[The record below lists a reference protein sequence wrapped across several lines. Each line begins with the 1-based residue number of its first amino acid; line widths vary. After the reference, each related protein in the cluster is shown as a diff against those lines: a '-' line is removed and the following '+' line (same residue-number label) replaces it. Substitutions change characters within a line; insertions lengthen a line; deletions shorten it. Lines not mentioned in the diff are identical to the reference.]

1 MKMRSTRRS
10 KRVVAKRQMG
20 GEDATLGYIKVPSG
34 TMNFNFAKAVSTLP
48 PTFGTL
54 VPGGADSSTFT
65 INLAPTYSPANLPAV
80 IVTGYVYSTTAGY
93 INVQRQFGLQSGTA
107 GAIMAID
114 PAVKRMTFSQIT
126 KPNFPYTANDASP
139 PPTASVAPGTPAA
152 TGYALY
158 IIFKILN

>member
-1 MKMRSTRRS
+1 
-10 KRVVAKRQMG
+10 MG
-20 GEDATLGYIKVPSG
+20 GEDATLGYIKVPSS

-80 IVTGYVYSTTAGY
+80 IVTGYVYSATAGY
-93 INVQRQFGLQSGTA
+93 INVQRQFGVQTGTA
-107 GAIMAID
+107 AAEMKID
-114 PAVKRMTFSQIT
+114 PAVKKMTFSQIT
-126 KPNFPYTANDASP
+126 KTNFPYTANDA
-139 PPTASVAPGTPAA
+139 PPTASVAAGVPAA